1 MATETAM
8 KLDKID
14 RKILVELETDARQ
27 SASSIAKKARV
38 SEQVVN
44 YRIRKY
50 ASSGLL
56 RKFLLVPNFEKLGFT
71 TYRIYLQFK
80 ATTVA
85 REEEIIAYIRDAMP
99 CQWMGACDGR
109 WDLIARIS
117 AQDIFEFNCMMD
129 AFLEKYGGFIRQKE
143 VTVQLRHTWW
153 PSTYGLGVPHH
164 EKKPKHI
171 VPAASE
177 VVKHDRADLLILA
190 ELMDNARMPT
200 VEIASHAGLSADAV
214 RYRIARLVKNGAII
228 NMKSQLNREM
238 TGLRHNQVFV
248 RFQPNTAGIARFLA
262 FLGSFEPCFFVS
274 SMVGAWDLQLG
285 MDTKSSV
292 EFHELLSQIKE
303 KFSDVIA
310 EYETLIVYR
319 EYAPNPF
326 RHILGKPRL
335 R

>member
-1 MATETAM
+1 MAIETRM
-8 KLDKID
+8 KLDKTD

-27 SASSIAKKARV
+27 SAARIAKKARV
-38 SEQVVN
+38 SEQLVN

-56 RKFLLVPNFEKLGFT
+56 RKFLMVPNFEKLGFT
-71 TYRIYLQFK
+71 TYRIYLQFR

-85 REEEIIAYIRDAMP
+85 KEEEIIAYIRDGMP

-117 AQDIFEFNCMMD
+117 ARDIFEFNCMMD
-129 AFLEKYGGFIRQKE
+129 AFLEKYGKFIRQKE

-153 PSTYGLGVPHH
+153 PSTYGLGAPHH
-164 EKKPKHI
+164 EKKPRHI
-171 VPAASE
+171 VPSKSE
-177 VVKHDRADLLILA
+177 AVKHDNKDMLILA
-190 ELMDNARMPT
+190 ELMENSRMPT
-200 VEIASHAGLSADAV
+200 VEIAARVGLSPDAV
-214 RYRIARLVKNGAII
+214 RYRIGHLVKAGAII

-248 RFQPNTAGIARFLA
+248 RFQQTPEGIARFLA

-274 SMVGAWDLQLG
+274 SMVGAWDLQFG
-285 MDTKSSV
+285 IDAKSSV
-292 EFHELLSQIKE
+292 EFHELLSQVKE

-326 RHILGKPRL
+326 KFFLEK
-335 R
+335 

>member
-1 MATETAM
+1 MSLEKL
-8 KLDKID
+8 KLDKSD

-27 SASSIAKKARV
+27 SASAIAKKAHL

-50 ASSGLL
+50 LSSDLIQ
-56 RKFLLVPNFEKLGFT
+56 KFFAIPNYERLGFT
-71 TYRIYLQFK
+71 TYRIYLQFRA
-80 ATTVA
+80 ATA
-85 REEEIIAYIRDAMP
+85 AQEEGIISYVKGRMP
-99 CQWMGACDGR
+99 CQWMGICDGR

-117 AQDIFEFNCMMD
+117 ARDIFEFNRMMD
-129 AFLEKYGGFIRQKE
+129 AFWEKYGKLIRQKE

-153 PSTYGLGVPHH
+153 PSTYGLGAAAR
-164 EKKPKHI
+164 EKTPKHV
-171 VPAASE
+171 VPKKAE
-177 VVKHDRADLLILA
+177 VVKHDDFDLRILA
-190 ELMDNARMPT
+190 ELAEDARLPT
-200 VEIASHAGLSADAV
+200 VEIARKVGLSPDAV
-214 RYRIARLVKNGAII
+214 RYRMRHLQKSGVII
-228 NMKSQLNREM
+228 NMKCNFNREM
-238 TGLRHNQVFV
+238 TGYRHNQVFV
-248 RFQPNTAGIARFLA
+248 RFQPNPEGTARFLA

-274 SMVGAWDLQLG
+274 SMVGAWDLQFG
-285 MDTKSSV
+285 IDAKSSV

-326 RHILGKPRL
+326 RFFLQRENA